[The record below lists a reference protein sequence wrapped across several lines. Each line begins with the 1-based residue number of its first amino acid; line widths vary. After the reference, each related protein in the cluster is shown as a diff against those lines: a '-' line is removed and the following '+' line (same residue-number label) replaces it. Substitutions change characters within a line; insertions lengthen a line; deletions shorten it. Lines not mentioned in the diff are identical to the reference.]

1 MTDTATVDKGQTFL
15 EQIRLFANAGVKP
28 CTASWSMGESP
39 SDSLFHRASELGI
52 TGIEVPCENGGQ
64 GHSFGVKALA
74 CEELAKVDFG
84 FAMSLIN
91 THNVAKRICISAP
104 SAVRDRYLPAL
115 LAGQFSACTALTE
128 PNTGS
133 DLAAIET
140 HASLTA
146 DGWVLNGE
154 KSWIVNARHA
164 GLAIVFAQCDEVG
177 SSEGVA
183 AFLVDLSLPGVKR
196 YSIDSGFSQTSIG
209 TGGFTLEQV
218 FIDKEYLLLEKG
230 LAFKSILNEINGAR
244 VYVAVMCNAMLG
256 AALQEVRQYGERRH
270 SFGKPLNAYESWR
283 RTVTDAE
290 SDWYK
295 SKTMADDAVLLVTGA
310 QDAQLSAI
318 NAKITAVETCQ
329 QHLPLLLHLMGAEGL
344 RPEYCFTRHLAA
356 AQMAGLTDGATSLL
370 RERAAKLQQKQL

>member
-1 MTDTATVDKGQTFL
+1 MTDAASVSKSQTFL
-15 EQIRLFANAGVKP
+15 EQLRVFANVSVKP
-28 CTASWSMGESP
+28 CTAGWSMGKSP
-39 SDSLFHRASELGI
+39 ADNLYHRASELGI
-52 TGIEVPCENGGQ
+52 TGIEVPRENGGQ
-64 GHSFGVKALA
+64 GHSFSIKTLA

-84 FAMSLIN
+84 FTMSLIN

-104 SAVRDRYLPAL
+104 AAIRDKYLPAL
-115 LAGQFSACTALTE
+115 LAGRFSACTALTE

-140 HASLTA
+140 HASSTA

-164 GLAIVFAQCDEVG
+164 GLAIVFAQCDELG
-177 SSEGVA
+177 SRDGVA

-196 YSIDSGFSQTSIG
+196 YPIESGFSQTSIG

-218 FIDKEYLLLEKG
+218 VIDKDHLLLEKG

-244 VYVAVMCNAMLG
+244 VYVAVMCNAMLS
-256 AALQEVRQYGERRH
+256 AALQEVRQYGEQRH

-283 RTVTDAE
+283 RSVMDAE
-290 SDWYK
+290 SDWYN
-295 SKTMADDAVLLVTGA
+295 SKTMADDAVLLVSGE
-310 QDAQLSAI
+310 QDAQLPAI
-318 NAKITAVETCQ
+318 NAKIMAVDTCQ
-329 QHLPLLLHLMGAEGL
+329 KHLPLLLHLMGAEGL
-344 RPEYCFTRHLAA
+344 RPEHCFTRHLAA

-370 RERAAKLQQKQL
+370 RERAAKLRQIQP